1 MKSLFGSTVEYYEF
15 NTKVRPAKKEVA
27 GTATFLKFGL
37 NNDEEGGTFS
47 TAIIKLDDGTLKN
60 IYVEMIRFI
69 NE

>member
-37 NNDEEGGTFS
+37 NNEEGGTFS
-47 TAIIKLDDGTLKN
+47 TAIIRLADGTLKN
-60 IYVEMIRFI
+60 IYVEMIKFI
-69 NE
+69 GND